1 MGNNPQMQ
9 LTKAYSTPCRCS
21 GEASMGE
28 TMMRYC
34 TCHAV
39 DEEPTAGSSV
49 QTGVADQRS
58 LAGVEGGVGGRYDA
72 DFASSHA
79 LAHVIVGLSHQLDL
93 HAVD

>member
-1 MGNNPQMQ
+1 MGKNLRMQ
-9 LTKAYSTPCRCS
+9 LTKHIYHLADAQ
-21 GEASMGE
+21 GEASLGE

-39 DEEPTAGSSV
+39 DEEPTASSSV